1 MIRSDRGHNV
11 FRMIRLQFNYGI
23 MRENNGKYLI
33 RITIAAAVFAAIA
46 IFVGSGSLAQNAKP
60 KVRETKPV
68 IPKVITL
75 AQRAKLGRVRFNHVK
90 HNGGEYNADGP
101 IQCIQCHHTA
111 RPAADLLKIPPHT
124 LVWPKDRD
132 TTLTA
137 ELFAEDPKK
146 AAVAACRDCHARA
159 GQKPKLLDMMP
170 AIVDPETKQETLVT
184 NEVAFHT
191 ACDVC
196 HSEIGFRNLKTK
208 APTVTNCKSCHKR

>member
-1 MIRSDRGHNV
+1 MRR
-11 FRMIRLQFNYGI
+11 NY
-23 MRENNGKYLI
+23 GKYLI
-33 RITIAAAVFAAIA
+33 RTAIVAVVFAGVAV
-46 IFVGSGSLAQNAKP
+46 FVGSESFAQRAKP
-60 KVRETKPV
+60 KPAEKKPV

-75 AQRAKLGRVRFNHVK
+75 AQRAKLGRVTFNHVK
-90 HNGGEYNADGP
+90 HNGGEYNASGP
-101 IQCIQCHHTA
+101 ITCIQCHHTA
-111 RPAADLLKIPPHT
+111 RPAAELVNIPPHT

-159 GQKPKLLDMMP
+159 GQKPKLLDAMP
-170 AIVDPETKQETLVT
+170 VIVDPDTKQETLIT
-184 NEVAFHT
+184 NEVAFHN

-196 HSEIGFRNLKTK
+196 HFEIGFRNKNTK